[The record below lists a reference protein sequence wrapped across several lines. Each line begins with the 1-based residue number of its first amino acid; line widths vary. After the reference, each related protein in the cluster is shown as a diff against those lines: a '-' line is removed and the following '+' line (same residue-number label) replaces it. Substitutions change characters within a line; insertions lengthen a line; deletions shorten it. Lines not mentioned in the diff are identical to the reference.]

1 VADQAEPTVLA
12 RVELP
17 DQLVA
22 TIVLVRHGES
32 TWVAEG
38 RFQGRQDPPLSELG
52 QRQAQLVANR
62 LAHRDEQT
70 PLPIPVGLPSAVW
83 HSPLSRAAATARLIA
98 AAQPGPVSLRPIDGL
113 TEIAQG
119 EWEGQPLAV
128 VRERWKDEL
137 AAWRRT
143 PTIANAPGGETL
155 VNASARVR
163 RALGEIAT
171 SLAATVRQ
179 PKIAAPFDPVPGYEK
194 ASARTADAPA
204 EPWALVVAH
213 DGIFRLCLINLLGL
227 PLERFWSFPFNL
239 AGITV
244 VTLNS
249 GFAVL
254 RAHNL
259 SEHLA
264 PLAIEERAAQEARG
278 DRRGAL

>member
-17 DQLVA
+17 EQLVA
-22 TIVLVRHGES
+22 TVVLVRHGES

-38 RFQGRQDPPLSELG
+38 RFQGRQDPPLSDLG

-98 AAQPGPVSLRPIDGL
+98 DTQPGAVQLRPIEGL

-143 PTIANAPGGETL
+143 PTTANAPGGETL
-155 VNASARVR
+155 VHASTRVR
-163 RALGEIAT
+163 TALGEIAV
-171 SLAATVRQ
+171 SLMGTAEQ
-179 PKIAAPFDPVPGYEK
+179 PKTPAPFDPVPGYEK
-194 ASARTADAPA
+194 AARTADAPT

-244 VTLNS
+244 VTLHS

-264 PLAIEERAAQEARG
+264 PLAIEERAAQESRG